1 MQNLDRDYLLGKLQ
15 ITKPGLASS
24 DLIPVLSHYW
34 FSAGR
39 LMTYNDEIG
48 ISIPCKTDIVGAV
61 PGVLLYAMIDGLA
74 SGKPIIPSLV
84 KDELHLQSG
93 RSKIKL
99 AMLKADAFVFTLP
112 KPDAKQRLP
121 VEMGPF
127 VDAIECCLRSADN
140 NAHVPEYLGVTMLL
154 EGKEMKLFGTDG
166 QTLAH
171 GVCKLRVAC
180 EKRRAVLSV
189 AFCKQLVALAK
200 GAKDPVIELAKDY
213 VMFTFAPNSHL
224 FGKLMGKA
232 EKDLDYDYVLKRNY
246 TPIIAKQAIPIVE
259 RFEKILD
266 MSVNITEGPSRDA
279 FTKMREASKG
289 GTSKTQISV
298 AGNTI
303 KFYSR
308 SGRGEYSD
316 QIALQKSK
324 HPDCKAVYVDPQRV
338 REGCLAFDR
347 ILIQES
353 SVVMLKGPLIFLVA
367 GTSSSE
373 D

>member
-1 MQNLDRDYLLGKLQ
+1 VQNLDRDYLLGKLQ
-15 ITKPGLASS
+15 ITKPGLSSS

-39 LMTYNDEIG
+39 LTTYNDEIG

-99 AMLKADAFVFTLP
+99 AMLKADAFVFTFP
-112 KPDAKQRLP
+112 KPEPKNHIP

-127 VDAIECCLRSADN
+127 VEAIECCLRSADN
-140 NAHVPEYLGVTMLL
+140 NAHVPEYLGVTMML
-154 EGKEMKLFGTDG
+154 EGNEMKLFGTDG

-171 GVCKLRVAC
+171 GTCKLSKPVA
-180 EKRRAVLSV
+180 KRRAVLSV

-200 GAKDPVIELAKDY
+200 GAKNPVIELAKDY
-213 VMFTFAPNSHL
+213 IMLTFGVSSYL

-246 TPIIAKQAIPIVE
+246 TPAIAKQAIPIVE
-259 RFEKILD
+259 RFEQILD

-298 AGNTI
+298 VDNTI
-303 KFYSR
+303 KFHSR
-308 SGRGEYSD
+308 SMRGEYSD
-316 QIALQKSK
+316 QIALSKSK
-324 HPDCKAVYVDPQRV
+324 HPDCKLVYVDPQRM
-338 REGCLAFDR
+338 REGCLAFDK

-353 SVVMLKGPLIFLVA
+353 SVLMLKGQLVFLVS